1 MMGIKHTFV
10 SGIGDDPN
18 AAAAGEVLPSHWN
31 ADHDLSGLALTGDV
45 TSAGT
50 VTTLS
55 TTGVTAG
62 SYGSNV
68 NTPVITV
75 DAKGRLTSVSTV
87 TSAPLFASIQSKP
100 NTLAGYGINAAASDL
115 TNGTT
120 GLGAIVLA
128 TNAALT
134 NPTANTQIQND
145 NSTKVATTAYADRIM
160 GTFGRLAED
169 PIVVNGDFS
178 ADQRNNG
185 AAVTVVGAST
195 YVVDNWQD
203 TSTNAT
209 LSCNRQLEAFPNL
222 EYSYK
227 RDVTV
232 RFDPT
237 TNATNVCALT
247 HFIEAYK
254 LAMLGWGFGNPYPFV
269 LSFEVKSTTTGI
281 YPVAVQNLLS
291 PTRRSYVSSYQI
303 TAPNQWQRF
312 ELPVP
317 VDGASALGNAATAAG
332 LALRFSLGSGSQ
344 WQVPTAGLW
353 TTGDFFTTATSV
365 PFVNFAGAQNWNIR
379 RVKITPGSAGTLW
392 TVPSPPLV
400 LTESQRYFENG
411 YYQFDTGNG
420 ANAVSLSIPFDTKK
434 RITPSM
440 TVTMVQG
447 TLTSVTA
454 TQNHLVFTGTSAA
467 NGVVEF
473 NWAASAVM

>member
-1 MMGIKHTFV
+1 MGIKHTFV

-134 NPTANTQIQND
+134 NPTANTQINND
-145 NSTKVATTAYADRIM
+145 NSTKLATTAYVDRISGSF
-160 GTFGRLAED
+160 GTLAEQ

-185 AAVTVVGAST
+185 ASVNVVSAST

-203 TSTNAT
+203 SSTNAT
-209 LSCNRQLEAFPNL
+209 ISAGRNQESPPNL
-222 EYSYK
+222 EYSYQ
-227 RDVTV
+227 RSVQV
-232 RFDPT
+232 RFDPS
-237 TNATNVCALT
+237 TNATNACVLT

-254 LAMLGWGFGNPYPFV
+254 LAMLGWGFGNPFPFV
-269 LSFEVKSTTTGI
+269 LSFEVKATATGI
-281 YPVAVQNLLS
+281 FPVAVQNLIT

-303 TAPNQWQRF
+303 TTANQWQRF

-317 VDGASALGNAATAAG
+317 VDGVTALGTLNNLAG
-332 LALRFSLGSGSQ
+332 LALRFSIGSGSQ

-353 TTGDFFTTATSV
+353 TAGDFFTTITSV
-365 PFVNFAGAQNWNIR
+365 PFVNFIGTQNWNIR
-379 RVKITPGSAGTLW
+379 RVKLTPGSAGTLW
-392 TVPSPPLV
+392 TVPSVPHV
-400 LTESQRYFENG
+400 LSESRRYFENG

-420 ANAVSLSIPFDTKK
+420 ANVVSLSIPFRMTK
-434 RITPSM
+434 RVIPSM
-440 TVTMVQG
+440 TATMVQG
-447 TLTSVTA
+447 TLTSINA
-454 TQNHLVFTGTSAA
+454 TTDYLTFTGNSAP

>member
-1 MMGIKHTFV
+1 MGIKHTFV
-10 SGIGDDPN
+10 SGIADDPN

-31 ADHDLSGLALTGDV
+31 ADHDMSGLALTGDV
-45 TSAGT
+45 TSSGLA
-50 VTTLS
+50 TTLS
-55 TTGVTAG
+55 PSGVTAG

-100 NTLAGYGINAAASDL
+100 TTLAGYGINASASDL
-115 TNGTT
+115 TNGVT

-128 TNAALT
+128 TNASLI
-134 NPTANTQIQND
+134 NPTATTQINND
-145 NSTKVATTAYADRIM
+145 NSTRVATTAYVDRIM
-160 GTFGRLAED
+160 GSFGSIAED
-169 PIVVNGDFS
+169 PVVLNGDFS

-185 AAVTVVGAST
+185 AAVTVVSASP

-209 LSCNRQLEAFPNL
+209 LSVGRQLEAFPNL
-222 EYSYK
+222 EYSY
-227 RDVTV
+227 RRTITTP
-232 RFDPT
+232 FDPST
-237 TNATNVCALT
+237 NLTNACVLT

-254 LAMLGWGFGNPYPFV
+254 LAMLGWGFGNPYPFQ
-269 LSFEVKSTTTGI
+269 LSFEAKASTVGI
-281 YPVAVQNLLS
+281 FPVAVQNLIT

-303 TAPNQWQRF
+303 TAANQWQRF
-312 ELPVP
+312 QLSVP
-317 VDGASALGNAATAAG
+317 VDGTSAFGNAATAAG
-332 LALRFSLGSGSQ
+332 LAIRFSLGSGGQ

-353 TTGDFFTTATSV
+353 TAGDFFTTNNSI
-365 PFVNFAGAQNWNIR
+365 PFVSLLAGQNWNIR
-379 RVKITPGSAGTLW
+379 RVKLTPGSAGTQW
-392 TVPSPPLV
+392 SVPSVVKV
-400 LTESQRYFENG
+400 LEESRRYFENG

-420 ANAVSLSIPFDTKK
+420 ANAVSLSIPFDTQK

-454 TQNHLVFTGTSAA
+454 TQNYLVFTGTSAA